1 VLAAVA
7 EFTLMEI
14 SPKPINVTGQ
24 SAVVFY
30 CPICAVEVS
39 DPLTCGDCSTIIC
52 RRCGTPL
59 ENSDELA
66 MG

>member
-1 VLAAVA
+1 
-7 EFTLMEI
+7 MEI
-14 SPKPINVTGQ
+14 DPRPTNETARSG
-24 SAVVFY
+24 VVFY

-39 DPLTCGDCSTIIC
+39 DPLTCGDCSAIIC
-52 RRCGTPL
+52 RSCGTPL